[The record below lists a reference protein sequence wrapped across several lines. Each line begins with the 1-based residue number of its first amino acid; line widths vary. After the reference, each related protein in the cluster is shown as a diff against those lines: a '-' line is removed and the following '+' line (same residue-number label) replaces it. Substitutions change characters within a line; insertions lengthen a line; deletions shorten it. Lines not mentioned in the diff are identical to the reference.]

1 MQQWRDAKS
10 RHRDSLLF
18 FRVGDFYELFHSD
31 AEEGSRLLG
40 LTLTSRN
47 NGAAAKVPLAGVPA
61 KALEDYLARLV
72 RLGRGVAICDQV
84 EDPADAKGIVRREV
98 TEIVTPGTV
107 LADGLLSERRNN
119 FVVAVVQ
126 SPDAAFAIAVLDVST
141 GELSAQRVAASEL
154 RAELGRLEPA
164 ELLLPRSLEGV
175 REIDAAAPS
184 TAIARTYRDDWMF
197 EIDVSTDELLRV
209 YSVQSLDGLGVQS
222 GDTALVRAAG
232 GLIQYLREIRPSG
245 VTHLKPLRLRRPGS
259 VMLLDEMTRRNLEL
273 IEPLRSGEDG
283 GTLLNV
289 IDLSVTAMGG
299 RLLRRWI
306 LEPLVVAQEIW
317 SRQAAVQEL
326 VERPEKRDRV
336 RTALAGVTD
345 LERLAGK
352 IGTGRVGPRDLHGLR
367 RSLER
372 LPDVRETGEGL
383 EADMTQSLTGGL
395 DCMEEVLELLR
406 EAIADEPPATL
417 QEGGVIRSGW
427 SAQLDDVRA
436 VRDGARDFIASL
448 QARERER
455 TGISTLKVGFNRVF
469 GYYLEVTKTN
479 LAKVPDDYVRKQTL
493 TNGERYFTPELKE
506 WEEKV
511 FGAEDRIGQL
521 ETELFSDVRARV
533 SGAVFRLQDLAARV
547 AALDVLAC
555 FAEVAIRRGY
565 VRPEVHT
572 AST

>member
-1 MQQWRDAKS
+1 
-10 RHRDSLLF
+10 
-18 FRVGDFYELFHSD
+18 
-31 AEEGSRLLG
+31 
-40 LTLTSRN
+40 
-47 NGAAAKVPLAGVPA
+47 
-61 KALEDYLARLV
+61 
-72 RLGRGVAICDQV
+72 
-84 EDPADAKGIVRREV
+84 
-98 TEIVTPGTV
+98 
-107 LADGLLSERRNN
+107 
-119 FVVAVVQ
+119 
-126 SPDAAFAIAVLDVST
+126 
-141 GELSAQRVAASEL
+141 
-154 RAELGRLEPA
+154 
-164 ELLLPRSLEGV
+164 
-175 REIDAAAPS
+175 
-184 TAIARTYRDDWMF
+184 
-197 EIDVSTDELLRV
+197 
-209 YSVQSLDGLGVQS
+209 
-222 GDTALVRAAG
+222 
-232 GLIQYLREIRPSG
+232 
-245 VTHLKPLRLRRPGS
+245 
-259 VMLLDEMTRRNLEL
+259 
-273 IEPLRSGEDG
+273 
-283 GTLLNV
+283 
-289 IDLSVTAMGG
+289 
-299 RLLRRWI
+299 
-306 LEPLVVAQEIW
+306 
-317 SRQAAVQEL
+317 
-326 VERPEKRDRV
+326 
-336 RTALAGVTD
+336 
-345 LERLAGK
+345 
-352 IGTGRVGPRDLHGLR
+352 
-367 RSLER
+367 
-372 LPDVRETGEGL
+372 